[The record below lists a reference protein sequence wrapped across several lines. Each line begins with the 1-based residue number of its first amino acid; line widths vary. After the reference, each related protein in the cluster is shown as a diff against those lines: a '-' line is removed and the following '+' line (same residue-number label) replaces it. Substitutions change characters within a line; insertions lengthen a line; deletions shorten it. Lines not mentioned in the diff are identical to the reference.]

1 MSHASDIAFSPAV
14 KAVQQRKGSR
24 AAYAR
29 MEESG
34 GWETR
39 VTDELKAF
47 IESRTSVFLAT
58 ASADGQPYIQ
68 HRGGPAGFLK
78 VLDPGTLAFADFVG
92 NRQYIT
98 VGNLAENRRAQL
110 FLIDYRHRRRIKVWG
125 EARVVEDDPAL
136 LARLM
141 PAGYKARPA
150 QAIVFSVKAWDA
162 NCPQHIP
169 QLIDAAEVTEAL
181 AVRDRRIAELQAE
194 LARERAAP
202 RRP

>member
-1 MSHASDIAFSPAV
+1 MSLSSDIAFSPAV

-34 GWETR
+34 AWETL
-39 VTDELKAF
+39 VTDELKEF
-47 IESRTSVFLAT
+47 IESQTSVFLAT

-68 HRGGPAGFLK
+68 HRGGPPGFLR
-78 VLDPGTLAFADFVG
+78 VIDPHTIAFVDFVG

-98 VGNLAENRRAQL
+98 LGNLAENRRAHL
-110 FLIDYRHRRRIKVWG
+110 FLIDYRQRRRIKIWG
-125 EARVVEDDPAL
+125 EARVIEDDAAL
-136 LARLM
+136 VARLM

-150 QAIVFSVKAWDA
+150 QVIMFTVRAWDA

-169 QLIDAAEVTEAL
+169 QRFAAAEVTQAL
-181 AVRDRRIAELQAE
+181 ADRDRRIAALEAT
-194 LARERAAP
+194 LAQLRSGN
-202 RRP
+202 